1 MELIQK
7 TIKKTIQILKEK
19 ELIKSDKTIDDLSKV
34 VFNKFLNGSEK
45 IKYTI
50 KSKKQDNNRYNLN

>member
-19 ELIKSDKTIDDLSKV
+19 ELIKRDKTIDDLSKV